1 MCKIIWH
8 NIDLHVMCDLIS
20 FYVME
25 IELECGF
32 DVLNIFNF
40 YFFDIQIVPLNN
52 LTLYIRRSLDDLT
65 VYVWPRSVRH

>member
-1 MCKIIWH
+1 MVQYIC
-8 NIDLHVMCDLIS
+8 IDLHVMCDLIS
-20 FYVME
+20 LCVMK